1 MLLPLAACFAFC
13 FLSSSQASEPIL
25 VIVSLKN
32 PSTVVRSNAKTG
44 SFLGSIPVRNA
55 ISVGSDRTTI
65 AVLSSNGSVSRY
77 NAQTGAFIGTFSVGG
92 KDNSIQ
98 VTSGTII
105 VQTDNT
111 LNRYNAKSS
120 SFIGSSGI

>member
-1 MLLPLAACFAFC
+1 
-13 FLSSSQASEPIL
+13 
-25 VIVSLKN
+25 
-32 PSTVVRSNAKTG
+32 
-44 SFLGSIPVRNA
+44 
-55 ISVGSDRTTI
+55 
-65 AVLSSNGSVSRY
+65 VSRY